1 VRGLRFTFRRS
12 VAACIPI
19 ELLLDADGLE
29 ELSVGIDFFRVTG
42 TVHVSDS
49 VSYRCGREFFCF
61 STLFS
66 AYTAPVVLESGA
78 AGRAV
83 ARRRPGERG
92 RPVQPHSDSHR
103 AHGTRGKRQP
113 HSPDYQPNRRPPP
126 QSESE
131 RGEPA
136 APTATRDAREQS
148 PRPRLGDG
156 EVIGEV

>member
-1 VRGLRFTFRRS
+1 MRGLRFTFRRS
-12 VAACIPI
+12 VAACTPL

-29 ELSVGIDFFRVTG
+29 ELSVWIDFFRVTG

-83 ARRRPGERG
+83 AASHAGVPASAAVRCNRIQIHTEHTARGGSGSPTPLTISLIAGPRRRA
-92 RPVQPHSDSHR
+92 SL
-103 AHGTRGKRQP
+103 
-113 HSPDYQPNRRPPP
+113 
-126 QSESE
+126 
-131 RGEPA
+131 
-136 APTATRDAREQS
+136 REVS
-148 PRPRLGDG
+148 RPRLRLRETRESKVRDHA
-156 EVIGEV
+156 